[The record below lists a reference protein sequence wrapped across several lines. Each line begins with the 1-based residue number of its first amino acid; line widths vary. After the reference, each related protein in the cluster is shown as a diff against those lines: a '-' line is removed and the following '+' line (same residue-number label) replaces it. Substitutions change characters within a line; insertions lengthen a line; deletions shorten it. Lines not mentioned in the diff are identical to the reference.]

1 MLSRIAES
9 LFWIGRLVER
19 AEDVSRMLDV
29 SVHLL
34 LEDWAGTDADI
45 CRALLAVV
53 GVEDD
58 IGDDIDPQQL
68 LDRLAYDRASPVW
81 SSLEAA
87 RENARTVREVIPSE
101 MWLCLNTTYNA
112 LPAQRARARDAGPT
126 SFFNFVKERAALMSG
141 LADGTMSH
149 DDGWRF
155 VVLGRS
161 IERAD
166 MTARAISLYQFVG
179 DRATSAGALLR
190 SVAAYE
196 SFLRTYRG
204 VLDPSRATAF
214 LLLDR
219 LFPRSVYASLS
230 TAERRL
236 AALLPAA
243 DSRFGVV
250 DPGLVALGRL
260 RTNLEFTSESE
271 VMNDLSG
278 RLAAIQETCGV
289 VSDSIGERFFRGS
302 SAIEWV
308 AGGVS

>member
-1 MLSRIAES
+1 VLSRIAES

-34 LEDWAGTDADI
+34 LEDWSGSDAEI

-58 IGDDIDPQQL
+58 FGDDIDPQRV

-87 RENARTVREVIPSE
+87 RENARTVREVLPSE
-101 MWLCLNTTYNA
+101 LWLCLNTTFNA
-112 LPAQRARARDAGPT
+112 LPAQRARARDAGP
-126 SFFNFVKERAALMSG
+126 SAFFTFVKDRAAMMSG

-161 IERAD
+161 LERAD

-190 SVAAYE
+190 SCAAYE

-204 VLDPSRATAF
+204 TLEPSQATAF

-219 LFPRSVYASLS
+219 LFPRSVYAALS

-236 AALLPAA
+236 AALLPAS
-243 DSRFGVV
+243 DSRLGVA
-250 DPGLVALGRL
+250 DPALVALGRL
-260 RTNLEFTSESE
+260 RTDLEFTSASE
-271 VMNDLSG
+271 VMDDLPR
-278 RLAAIQETCGV
+278 RLAAIQSTCGI
-289 VSDSIGERFFRGS
+289 VSDALAERYFRGS

>member
-1 MLSRIAES
+1 VLSRIAES

-34 LEDWAGTDADI
+34 LEDWSGSDAEI

-58 IGDDIDPQQL
+58 FGDDIDPQL
-68 LDRLAYDRASPVW
+68 VLDRLAYDKASPVW

-101 MWLCLNTTYNA
+101 MWLCLNTTFNA
-112 LPAQRARARDAGPT
+112 LPAQRAKARDAGPT
-126 SFFNFVKERAALMSG
+126 AFFSFVKDRAALMSG

-155 VVLGRS
+155 LALGRS
-161 IERAD
+161 LERAD

-190 SVAAYE
+190 SCAAYE

-204 VLDPSRATAF
+204 VLDPPRATAF

-219 LFPRSVYASLS
+219 LFPRSVYSALS
-230 TAERRL
+230 EAELRL
-236 AALLPAA
+236 AALVPPTDTRL
-243 DSRFGVV
+243 GVV

-260 RTNLEFTSESE
+260 RTDLEFTSAGE
-271 VMNDLSG
+271 VMVNLTE
-278 RLAAIQETCGV
+278 RLAAVQRACGI
-289 VSDSIGERFFRGS
+289 VSDSVGERFFRGS

-308 AGGVS
+308 AGSVS